1 MFSFSGEVK
10 IEPGLQLSIF
20 LFCPFRIQIIV
31 FLLSIWFYFS
41 SILYYNHLLKTEKD
55 TWIMLIKDNLQC
67 IICGLIK

>member
-20 LFCPFRIQIIV
+20 LFCPFRIQIII

-41 SILYYNHLLKTEKD
+41 SILYYNHLLKTEND

-67 IICGLIK
+67 IICDLIK

>member
-41 SILYYNHLLKTEKD
+41 SILYYSHLLKTEND

-67 IICGLIK
+67 IICDLIK

>member
-41 SILYYNHLLKTEKD
+41 SILYYNHLLKTEND

-67 IICGLIK
+67 IICDLIK

>member
-67 IICGLIK
+67 IICDLIK

>member
-20 LFCPFRIQIIV
+20 LFCPFRIQIII

-67 IICGLIK
+67 IICDLIK